1 MKISGLEF
9 AFNNL
14 DQRVHIDAAQ
24 KNTRWWLLEGKQ
36 IELVLCDGEKVKK
49 YWRTK
54 VDGEFEKMYPDGIKQ
69 YWNRESEQHKY
80 IKRQLLEKKILPI
93 GNNHL
98 IRPHSVE
105 AEVWLDSIKK
115 RPDIVFYDKDGNIMC
130 LIEIYYSN
138 KKSPSDIK
146 KLSELNVPIFEI
158 NVSNYEIKKP
168 KNINNKATV
177 NLIFNPERT
186 NKYSEIKEDIKQT
199 ERGIKE
205 NKQIYK
211 PQWREI
217 TQIEEEIEWTEEDI
231 RGLEYEYK
239 WLEGEIQSGGIQR
252 IEEYTKAI
260 GRVRNDIASEERKQ
274 IEIDSAIRD
283 AQQRIR
289 EIESSIK
296 REEVQRQLER
306 HSMWVKIGKEINKQ
320 NPLF

>member
-9 AFNNL
+9 AFNDL
-14 DQRVHIDAAQ
+14 EQRVHIDAAQ
-24 KNTRWWLLEGKQ
+24 KNTRWWLLENNK

-93 GNNHL
+93 GNNRL
-98 IRPHSVE
+98 IKPHSVE

-115 RPDIVFYDKDGNIMC
+115 RPDIVFYDESENIMC

-158 NVSNYEIKKP
+158 NVSNYELESEDKK
-168 KNINNKATV
+168 NKPRV

-186 NKYSEIKEDIKQT
+186 NESSIIKEEIKRIES
-199 ERGIKE
+199 GIKE
-205 NKQIYK
+205 NKRIYK
-211 PQWREI
+211 PQWKEI
-217 TQIEEEIEWTEEDI
+217 IELEEEIEWIEEDI
-231 RGLEYEYK
+231 RELNDEYK
-239 WLEGEIQSGGIQR
+239 WLEGEVQSGGIR
-252 IEEYTKAI
+252 RLEESTRAI
-260 GRVRNDIASEERKQ
+260 RRVRDEIATEERKQ
-274 IEIDSAIRD
+274 IEIDSAIRNYE
-283 AQQRIR
+283 QRIR
-289 EIESSIK
+289 KVESSI
-296 REEVQRQLER
+296 EEDA
-306 HSMWVKIGKEINKQ
+306 
-320 NPLF
+320 